1 MTTRTAERTRKD
13 WTCAGCKTTVT
24 WMPDAE
30 RPMLPETW
38 VKEKGRFYC
47 LACRRDRAAEAGL
60 AGMADDTPIA
70 ERQKLRSE
78 ARMEFEVKRTPEMP
92 DNRIANACHM
102 SMASV
107 RKARIRLGLHEVR
120 RRPS

>member
-1 MTTRTAERTRKD
+1 MTTKTAERATKD
-13 WTCAGCKTTVT
+13 WTCAGCEMTVS

-30 RPMLPETW
+30 RPMLPGTW
-38 VKEKGRFYC
+38 VKEKGEFYC

-60 AGMADDTPIA
+60 AGMAEDTPIA
-70 ERQKLRSE
+70 ERQQLRSE
-78 ARMEFEVKRTPEMP
+78 ALVEFEVKRTPERP

-107 RKARIRLGLHEVR
+107 RKARVRLGMKSPIR
-120 RRPS
+120 R